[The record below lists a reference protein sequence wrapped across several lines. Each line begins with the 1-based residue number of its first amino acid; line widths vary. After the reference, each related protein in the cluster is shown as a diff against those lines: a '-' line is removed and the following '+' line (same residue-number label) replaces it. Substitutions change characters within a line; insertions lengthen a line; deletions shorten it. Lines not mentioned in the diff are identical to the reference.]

1 MTQWIVNIKAILIK
15 IKSTLDL
22 KMMIPLCRNNIIC
35 IIRIIK
41 EGHKISMKRIMG
53 KKTLMR
59 AVRMSKMKMMNM
71 ERKKTR
77 IWMNMGKRTWIII
90 KIIIIKWCME
100 MKMTK
105 MIYLNQKKC
114 IINLMIWRRGEK
126 MNRHILWICKRKPLL
141 HLKKKINKFCK
152 YLQTKNCKT
161 NLMKIKTHLN
171 QLICKKNILN
181 LFNSNLNRKTKK

>member
-1 MTQWIVNIKAILIK
+1 MTHWIVNIKVILIK

-22 KMMIPLCRNNIIC
+22 KIMIPSCRNNIIS
-35 IIRIIK
+35 IIRIIR
-41 EGHKISMKRIMG
+41 EGHRISMKKIMG

-59 AVRMSKMKMMNM
+59 VGRISKMKMMNM

-77 IWMNMGKRTWIII
+77 IWMNMGKRIW
-90 KIIIIKWCME
+90 IIKWCME
-100 MKMTK
+100 MK

-181 LFNSNLNRKTKK
+181 LFNSNLKRKAKK